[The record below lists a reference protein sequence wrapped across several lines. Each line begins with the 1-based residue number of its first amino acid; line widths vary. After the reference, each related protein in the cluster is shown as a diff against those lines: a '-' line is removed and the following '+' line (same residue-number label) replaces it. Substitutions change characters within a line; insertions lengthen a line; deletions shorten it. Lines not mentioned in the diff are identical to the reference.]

1 METNEDIAMQIQGI
15 LQTFA
20 FVWFRGGGGGRRG
33 GREGVRAPHHTIVC
47 KIPRLWGAI
56 SSLTDV
62 FLQDLAILLM
72 LIKVFFSAVSID
84 PHLNFITPWK
94 GLFAIAVFLTFYT
107 VDRPDNTVCSDELE
121 HYGIRGLALEW
132 ISYFSYRMQYVQFN
146 GHRSL
151 KN

>member
-1 METNEDIAMQIQGI
+1 MNRSFHGFFNFWRKKVAKFESDLMETNEDIAMQIQGI

-20 FVWFRGGGGGRRG
+20 FVWLKG

-72 LIKVFFSAVSID
+72 LIKVFFSAVSND

-94 GLFAIAVFLTFYT
+94 GVPSLFFLPST
-107 VDRPDNTVCSDELE
+107 P
-121 HYGIRGLALEW
+121 
-132 ISYFSYRMQYVQFN
+132 
-146 GHRSL
+146 
-151 KN
+151 